1 MQLLAYAHKQIQTRT
16 NTHKYTHT
24 HTHVQDWMLNEK
36 CMEAQTQEVGKLHVV
51 LSQTSV
57 SLVSSKEEAAKSSTP
72 FDGVQ
77 NVKAKIS
84 VQADDDEGA
93 VHFCEVVSLLASK
106 RTRLRQGGRVAKR
119 AFFPLDPDSPH
130 KHAWDIFVVML
141 LISAL
146 FLGPYNLAF
155 AEDSQPGE
163 AMTTMEILD
172 VFIDCTFC
180 IDIAFTFLTAY
191 LKDGVYVNSLQLI
204 AERYLKGWFW
214 VDMPSSVPWDKL
226 IRYIAAA
233 SDAGLVELGP
243 LMRVVRFT
251 RILKVVRFAKLVFKF
266 DQMLLKDEN
275 GKLAITLK
283 MFRAFFAMFFV
294 AHLTG
299 CMFYLFSDS
308 NEVRDGGPY
317 TARTFLSQYYDGD
330 DDMLHAHDPVPV
342 DNIYVV
348 CLYWGLSTVATIGCV
363 RVRERFRVRVCTTPT
378 PS

>member
-1 MQLLAYAHKQIQTRT
+1 
-16 NTHKYTHT
+16 
-24 HTHVQDWMLNEK
+24 MLNEK

-84 VQADDDEGA
+84 VQADDDEGP

-191 LKDGVYVNSLQLI
+191 LKDGVYVSTASNSSQSAI
-204 AERYLKGWFW
+204 SKAGFGSICPAACRGTN
-214 VDMPSSVPWDKL
+214 SSGIL
-226 IRYIAAA
+226 RRRLT
-233 SDAGLVELGP
+233 LV
-243 LMRVVRFT
+243 
-251 RILKVVRFAKLVFKF
+251 
-266 DQMLLKDEN
+266 LLN
-275 GKLAITLK
+275 W
-283 MFRAFFAMFFV
+283 
-294 AHLTG
+294 
-299 CMFYLFSDS
+299 
-308 NEVRDGGPY
+308 
-317 TARTFLSQYYDGD
+317 AR
-330 DDMLHAHDPVPV
+330 
-342 DNIYVV
+342 
-348 CLYWGLSTVATIGCV
+348 
-363 RVRERFRVRVCTTPT
+363 
-378 PS
+378 